1 MKPGRIRRE
10 SPERSPVPLV
20 VAILG
25 LLGAIASFY
34 VRNEGVS
41 ATLLGSGL
49 ITAGWCLVYWVAYT
63 PSGDE

>member
-1 MKPGRIRRE
+1 MKHGRRRHQN
-10 SPERSPVPLV
+10 PDRSPVPLV

-25 LLGAIASFY
+25 LLSAIASFY

-49 ITAGWCLVYWVAYT
+49 ITAGWCMIYWAAYT